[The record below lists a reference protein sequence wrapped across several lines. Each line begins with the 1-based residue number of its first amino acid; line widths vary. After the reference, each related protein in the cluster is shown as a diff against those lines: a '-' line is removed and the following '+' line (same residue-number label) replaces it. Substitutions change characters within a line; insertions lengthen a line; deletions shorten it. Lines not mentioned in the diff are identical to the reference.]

1 MSILEIADIV
11 GIAAFALSGFWV
23 AVEEKLDL
31 LGVFIASFLTAL
43 GGGIIRDVIVGRLP
57 YSFIHSIPSLLVIL
71 VILIAFLLR
80 LKDNKDFQNRSIFIL
95 SDSMGLVSF
104 SISGALVGLE
114 SGLEFFGVILLSLI
128 TAVGGGVL
136 RDILLNRVP
145 LILKS
150 DIYGSIAIITGSIIY
165 IFDLF
170 NLLNNFIIISVFI
183 LSLLLRLTAYYKNW
197 HLPKVY

>member
-150 DIYGSIAIITGSIIY
+150 DIYGSIAIIAGSVIY
-165 IFDLF
+165 FFDFF
-170 NLLNNFIIISVFI
+170 NLLNYYVIISVFT

-197 HLPKVY
+197 HLPKV

>member
-170 NLLNNFIIISVFI
+170 NLLSNFIIISVFI